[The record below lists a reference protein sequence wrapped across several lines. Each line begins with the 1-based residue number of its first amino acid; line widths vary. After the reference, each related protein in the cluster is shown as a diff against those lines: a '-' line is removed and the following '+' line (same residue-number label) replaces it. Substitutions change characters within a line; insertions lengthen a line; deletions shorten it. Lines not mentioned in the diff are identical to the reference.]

1 MAEEATRM
9 KSEFLANM
17 SHEIRTPM
25 NGVLGMTELA
35 LDTDLD
41 PEQREYLT
49 IAKASADSLL
59 GIINDILDFSKIEAR
74 KLRLNPVPFALR
86 SLLATT
92 MKGLALQAHQKGL
105 ELAYMVHADV
115 PDGVVGDA
123 DRLRQIL
130 VNLVGNAI
138 KFTEHGEVLVEVE
151 NMSAEPSHEPGD
163 GERVILHLAVCDTG
177 IGIQPERQQVILEP
191 FVQADGSMTRKYGG
205 TGLGLSI
212 SKQLVEL
219 MGGQFWL
226 DSQVGRGS
234 TFHFTVSFGS
244 EVEGMA
250 TVEAAVPVE
259 VRNLPVLVVDDNA
272 TNRRILHDML
282 CHWQMQATE
291 VDNGQTAL
299 TMLAQARD
307 KGMPFPLV
315 LLDAHMPEMD
325 GFTVAAHIKADAT
338 LSGATI
344 LMLSSDDLAGDSARC
359 RELGIAL
366 YLKKPIA
373 QAELQ
378 EAMKTA
384 LCHSG
389 SESSSSPPHPQAT
402 TPVSRKP
409 LRILLAEDTLV
420 NQTLTVRLLE
430 KQGHAVQVVGDGQ
443 AALQA
448 LSQYPFDLVLMDVQM
463 PVMDGLEATAA
474 IRQEEKC
481 SGGHIP
487 IIAMTAHAMQGDR
500 ERFLAAGTDG
510 YVAKPMKAAELSAAI
525 DRLLMGVADRNTP
538 AVEPPIDLPAALR
551 IVDGNHDLLLD
562 LIAMFLE
569 DYPKSVEELQE
580 AITAGD
586 AQRTERLAHS
596 LKGAVSSFGAH
607 GAYNL
612 AHDLECRGHQGELG
626 NASSIL
632 RQLVHE
638 LERIAI
644 FATEHQWPA

>member
-1 MAEEATRM
+1 
-9 KSEFLANM
+9 
-17 SHEIRTPM
+17 
-25 NGVLGMTELA
+25 
-35 LDTDLD
+35 
-41 PEQREYLT
+41 
-49 IAKASADSLL
+49 
-59 GIINDILDFSKIEAR
+59 
-74 KLRLNPVPFALR
+74 
-86 SLLATT
+86 
-92 MKGLALQAHQKGL
+92 
-105 ELAYMVHADV
+105 
-115 PDGVVGDA
+115 
-123 DRLRQIL
+123 
-130 VNLVGNAI
+130 
-138 KFTEHGEVLVEVE
+138 
-151 NMSAEPSHEPGD
+151 
-163 GERVILHLAVCDTG
+163 
-177 IGIQPERQQVILEP
+177 
-191 FVQADGSMTRKYGG
+191 
-205 TGLGLSI
+205 
-212 SKQLVEL
+212 
-219 MGGQFWL
+219 
-226 DSQVGRGS
+226 
-234 TFHFTVSFGS
+234 
-244 EVEGMA
+244 
-250 TVEAAVPVE
+250 
-259 VRNLPVLVVDDNA
+259 
-272 TNRRILHDML
+272 
-282 CHWQMQATE
+282 
-291 VDNGQTAL
+291 
-299 TMLAQARD
+299 
-307 KGMPFPLV
+307 
-315 LLDAHMPEMD
+315 
-325 GFTVAAHIKADAT
+325 
-338 LSGATI
+338 
-344 LMLSSDDLAGDSARC
+344 
-359 RELGIAL
+359 
-366 YLKKPIA
+366 
-373 QAELQ
+373 
-378 EAMKTA
+378 
-384 LCHSG
+384 
-389 SESSSSPPHPQAT
+389 
-402 TPVSRKP
+402 
-409 LRILLAEDTLV
+409 V

-562 LIAMFLE
+562 LIDMFLE